1 MAYSFD
7 QLTTL
12 WTGAGGPAP
21 VAPLMAAIALAESS
35 GDPGAENPSSGAC
48 GLWQIH
54 PAEPG
59 CKDPQQNAQ
68 MAVRKYGTQGLGAWE
83 AYTNGSYQKFLPAGS
98 QSGSTPAPG
107 GGGLL
112 TVPGTGLMQ
121 GQQVDRWGI
130 AQNIA
135 NAAGYTGGAL
145 RGAGQ
150 SALDV
155 GTLGAGLLVIGVG
168 LAIVAWLL
176 LTQTDAGRGAVRTV
190 KGTAEAALAV
200 VALAPK

>member
-1 MAYSFD
+1 VAYSFT
-7 QLTTL
+7 QLQGL
-12 WTGAGGPAP
+12 WTQGGGPAE
-21 VAPLMAAIALAESS
+21 VAPLMAAIALAESG
-35 GDPGAENPSSGAC
+35 GDAGAENPSSGAC

-59 CKDPQQNAQ
+59 CSDPQQNAQ
-68 MAVRKYGTQGLGAWE
+68 MAVRKYRSQGLGAWE

-98 QSGSTPAPG
+98 QTGSTPAPG

-112 TVPGTGLMQ
+112 TVPGKGLMQ

-130 AQNIA
+130 AQGIA
-135 NAAGYTGGAL
+135 DAAGYTGGSL
-145 RGAGQ
+145 RSAGQ

-155 GTLGAGLLVIGVG
+155 GTLGAGLLVVGAG

-176 LTQTDAGRGAVRTV
+176 LTRTDAGRSAVQGV
-190 KGTAEAALAV
+190 KHSAEAVLTV